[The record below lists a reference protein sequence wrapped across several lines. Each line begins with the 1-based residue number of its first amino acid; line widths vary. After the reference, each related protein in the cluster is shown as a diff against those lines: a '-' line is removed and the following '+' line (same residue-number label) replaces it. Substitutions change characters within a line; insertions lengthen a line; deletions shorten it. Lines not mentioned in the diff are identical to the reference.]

1 MKRKFMFF
9 LSLIFPWIVLLIND
23 DLLGAL
29 IAIVLQVTIIGWLP
43 ATIMAWRSVKKNSP
57 LIDQTP
63 NSERRDV
70 Q

>member
-9 LSLIFPWIVLLIND
+9 LSLILPWVVLLIND
-23 DLLGAL
+23 DLVGAI

-43 ATIMAWRSVKKNSP
+43 ATVMAWRSVKKNQP
-57 LIDQTP
+57 LQDKTP